1 MRKNRGITL
10 IALVVTIIVLLVL
23 AGVSINMLTGQNGIL
38 TNATKAKESSN
49 AASDLEHLQT
59 KAYEALTNYYATGS
73 TEGETEYILKNLNGS
88 GVVADEKTGTVTY
101 NGKTYDISDIIGKTS
116 EQQAIASQTEV
127 KIKQITKSSATG
139 DDAALFE
146 TGKIRMII
154 EEEENSINR
163 AVIPNGF
170 YYVTGAPSTGLVVS
184 DKFGDDGENTKGGNQ
199 FVWVPCKDASGS
211 TYEGDKDLA
220 KTWQKYSGYS
230 WEYTNYTDWK
240 DEGKSESVNTYGGF
254 YIARYEA
261 GVPTNATFYVNSDG
275 GAYSQNKNPSAE
287 QTITEN
293 ETNLKTEQLAK
304 KLIPVSKKNTQC
316 WNEIT
321 QENAVKVSNAMY
333 YNNNYVESRLVDSFA
348 WDTIVEWMAKDTN
361 KYPNI
366 ATNSINYGNYNDNRK
381 IDLSNV
387 LYAAH
392 RYGWKTSG
400 GGKYWTVATKYR
412 KGKFNSGL
420 ESVDSTTGP
429 KKYEFAK
436 ETYKD
441 GYGYDVRKELTT
453 GASNVTKV
461 KNIYD
466 MAGNMW
472 EWTTEV
478 GNHNKTA
485 TKYAVRRGGSFWW
498 SGSDSPVSSRNGDYS
513 ASSGYDVNIGFRV
526 VLYIK

>member
-1 MRKNRGITL
+1 L

-49 AASDLEHLQT
+49 AASDLEYLQT
-59 KAYEALTNYYATGS
+59 KAYEALTNYYAIGN

-101 NGKTYDISDIIGKTS
+101 NGKTYDISDIIGKTG

-127 KIKQITKSSATG
+127 KLKQITKSSATG

-184 DKFGDDGENTKGGNQ
+184 DKFGDDDENTKGGNQ
-199 FVWVPCKDASGS
+199 FVWVPCKDESGS
-211 TYEGDKDLA
+211 TYEEEKGLA

-230 WEYTNYTDWK
+230 YQYTNYTDWK
-240 DEGKSESVNTYGGF
+240 DKGNSESVNTYGGF

-275 GAYSQNKNPSAE
+275 GAYSQNKNPSTE

-293 ETNLKTEQLAK
+293 ETNLTTEQLAK

-348 WDTIVEWMAKDTN
+348 WDTIVEWMAKDIN

-366 ATNSINYGNYNDNRK
+366 ATQSSNYGSYSDNDK
-381 IDLSNV
+381 IDLSNE

-392 RYGWKTSG
+392 RYGWKLPNEG
-400 GGKYWTVATKYR
+400 GEDWTVATKYI
-412 KGKFNSGL
+412 KGKFNSGA
-420 ESVDSTTGP
+420 ESVDSISGP

-441 GYGYDVRKELTT
+441 GYGYDIRKELAT
-453 GASNVTKV
+453 GASNATKV

-466 MAGNMW
+466 IAGNMW
-472 EWTTEV
+472 EYTTEV
-478 GNHNKTA
+478 GNHNGTT
-485 TKYAVRRGGSFWW
+485 TKLAVLRGGSFWW
-498 SGSDSPVSSRNGDYS
+498 PGSVYPVSYRLDNTG
-513 ASSGYDVNIGFRV
+513 ASSGLNVDIGFRV